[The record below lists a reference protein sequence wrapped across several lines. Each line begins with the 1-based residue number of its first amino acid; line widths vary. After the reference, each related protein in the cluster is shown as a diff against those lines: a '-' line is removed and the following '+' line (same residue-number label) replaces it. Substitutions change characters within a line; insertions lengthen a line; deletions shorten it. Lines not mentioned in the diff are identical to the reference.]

1 VSRTSAGS
9 QDLYR
14 SDVLREVAAMKREGV
29 YVCMANVIKRMPTC
43 HQDILW
49 STLWSLAREGRLS

>member
-1 VSRTSAGS
+1 VSAGS

-29 YVCMANVIKRMPTC
+29 YVCMGNVIKRMPDC

-49 STLWSLAREGRLS
+49 GTLWALAREGKLS